1 VKRILSRVIDFA
13 LYAAIAVML
22 YTFISRKMSGPSEG
36 SEAAAIDLPLVGD
49 RTSHFKLADHRGKPV
64 LIEVFASWCGACRTS
79 APTVVEAFR
88 KHGPRGIEFVAVSV
102 DSSEQDASRVK
113 REWGIPYD
121 VALDDGRL
129 SKDYKIEVLPTFV
142 LVGRDGKIRRVST
155 GAPSA
160 AELERWL
167 TDI

>member
-1 VKRILSRVIDFA
+1 MKRILSRVIDFA

-22 YTFISRKMSGPSEG
+22 YTFVSRKMSGPSEG
-36 SEAAAIDLPLVGD
+36 TEAAAIDLPLVGD
-49 RTSHFKLADHRGKPV
+49 RGSHFKLADHRGKPV
-64 LIEVFASWCGACRTS
+64 LIEVLASWCGACRTS

-88 KHGPRGIEFVAVSV
+88 KHGHGVEFIAVSV
-102 DSSEQDASRVK
+102 DSSEQEAARVK

-142 LVGRDGKIRRVST
+142 LVGRDGKVRRVST

-160 AELERWL
+160 SELDRWL